1 MAVEKATYPKLLGL
15 EESQKRA
22 EALIAEA
29 KAQLAPWG
37 DKAILRESERARA
50 RARARKRERER
61 KKRRPSERAR
71 ASERASERIR
81 NDAYRFFS

>member
-37 DKAILRESERARA
+37 DKAILIFFREREREREKRERGRARA
-50 RARARKRERER
+50 RARE
-61 KKRRPSERAR
+61 
-71 ASERASERIR
+71 SERIR
-81 NDAYRFFS
+81 NDAYGFFS